1 MSAVLTT
8 EDLKLLVGVLSQY
21 APDNKTFP
29 SPNHSKLAESLH
41 FDHRVACKNRWG
53 ALTRKIRNGDY
64 GDMGDII
71 VDREPKEAEDK
82 KRPVVEVPVGADE
95 PMLSPPKK
103 AKGVKKA
110 GKGKSKEKAVKAEN
124 NEQGWDDDEI

>member
-1 MSAVLTT
+1 MPAVLTT

-29 SPNHSKLAESLH
+29 PPNHSELAKTLG
-41 FDHRVACKNRWG
+41 FDTRIACKNKWG
-53 ALTRKIRNGDY
+53 ILTRKIRNGDY

-71 VDREPKEAEDK
+71 VDRDPKEAEDK
-82 KRPVVEVPVGADE
+82 KRPAVEVPVGADE
-95 PMLSPPKK
+95 PMLSSPKK

-124 NEQGWDDDEI
+124 NEQDWDDDQV